1 MPRWFLSIEEM
12 QSEKRYPDI
21 PKDIWRSKH
30 PAGPLVEMT
39 LVSKRQ
45 VRAPTNKTRQKHT
58 KTTNLSKRELG
69 LLTNFGVYHS
79 GTPSPASTS
88 GRSFNLVLAVAK
100 FAAQNTNSLNHG
112 CRSER
117 LKPVRTEK
125 NNGWSS
131 GYNIQKKRNSG
142 KIKRLPFD
150 PTLVFF
156 LLSFI
161 KLILFFSN
169 VFPLAK
175 WQHGI
180 LHGWYSIHHQSQQK
194 YAVAL
199 MINDICWHYWWF
211 VSHRIIDPDIFFPEA
226 SGPSKFNVMSLQRT
240 PAAQSWK
247 ILWLNLVCILVPEKV
262 AKCHPYWEKTI
273 APFKS

>member
-58 KTTNLSKRELG
+58 KTTNLSKWCFFFGKKNVNLDFWPTLEYTIALLQYPTSTLVVHHHPLPPLEEVSILCLLSPSLPPKIQTHWTTDAALRGWNLLG
-69 LLTNFGVYHS
+69 PKKKTGDLQDT
-79 GTPSPASTS
+79 TS
-88 GRSFNLVLAVAK
+88 
-100 FAAQNTNSLNHG
+100 
-112 CRSER
+112 
-117 LKPVRTEK
+117 
-125 NNGWSS
+125 
-131 GYNIQKKRNSG
+131 KKRGILEKLNVYPS
-142 KIKRLPFD
+142 
-150 PTLVFF
+150 TLLWFF

-161 KLILFFSN
+161 KFILFFSN

-194 YAVAL
+194 YVVAL
-199 MINDICWHYWWF
+199 MIFMIF
-211 VSHRIIDPDIFFPEA
+211 VDIIDDF
-226 SGPSKFNVMSLQRT
+226 
-240 PAAQSWK
+240 
-247 ILWLNLVCILVPEKV
+247 
-262 AKCHPYWEKTI
+262 
-273 APFKS
+273 